1 MSETV
6 TPIVSA
12 KGIVKSF
19 SSVVVLKDVDFD
31 IYPGEVH
38 ALIGENGA
46 GKSTLMKI
54 ISGVHAPTRGELLM
68 DGRPVKFKSP
78 HAARQAGIALIHQ
91 EPLTFQDLNVT
102 ENVFLGHTRGG
113 NKPFINWKAKYEQT
127 EALLSDLGVNMH
139 AKDPVRGMS
148 VADQQMI
155 EITSALSQ
163 NAKVI
168 IMDEPTA
175 ALSHGEVN
183 TPV

>member
-1 MSETV
+1 
-6 TPIVSA
+6 
-12 KGIVKSF
+12 
-19 SSVVVLKDVDFD
+19 
-31 IYPGEVH
+31 
-38 ALIGENGA
+38 
-46 GKSTLMKI
+46 
-54 ISGVHAPTRGELLM
+54 M

-183 TPV
+183 TLFETVNRLKEQGKAIVFIGHRLEEIMEISDRITVLRDGGDDRRMSEKDVTGRSGSDDGGTDVQRN